1 MEEVIVCFRLESQS
15 IGALREAAY
24 RLIGK
29 ASCQIESFDGVH
41 TCRLIPTKSTR
52 RPEADLRGYF
62 LDLVT
67 DENLREKL
75 RQETSATR
83 DLIVALA
90 FGALVDYADPTE
102 TE

>member
-1 MEEVIVCFRLESQS
+1 MEEIAVTFRGESQS
-15 IGALREAAY
+15 IGPLREAAY

-29 ASCQIESFDGVH
+29 ASCHIETLDGVH
-41 TCRLIPTKSTR
+41 TCTLTPTKGA
-52 RPEADLRGYF
+52 RPPESDLRGRF

-75 RQETSATR
+75 RIETAPTR

-90 FGALVDYADPTE
+90 FGALAEDAASASVE
-102 TE
+102 